1 MKQKYIQECT
11 NCGNVVVGKE
21 KRGFIRDALHGGP
34 GTAVEFIPVGGKLIW
49 KASKEIVLRL
59 LRTDMEKW
67 GDELEK
73 WIYKDIQVE
82 YECPKCGKTWTE
94 THPLSES
101 DYKQMIADYV
111 SKMKDLAML
120 NKSET
125 KKPNIGKSM
134 MVMNQQESIGM
145 NMNLQ
150 ISFKELEAF
159 LMKKYDQQV
168 KLGFV
173 NEKTI
178 SVTKKVVIKDA
189 TVKISVAQAA
199 GNDISLSYQAGFG
212 IEWIIKGALM
222 WFKETIKDFVEE
234 LEDNKLLIHLDKIDQ
249 IGGILDK
256 IEILDITFDEVNANV
271 AFKAFYAFND
281 DGDSSILGR

>member
-1 MKQKYIQECT
+1 MKHKYIQECT
-11 NCGNVVVGKE
+11 NCNNVVVGRE

-49 KASKEIVLRL
+49 KASKEIVLRF

-82 YECPKCGKTWTE
+82 YECPKCDKTWTE

-111 SKMKDLAML
+111 SKIKDLATL

-125 KKPNIGKSM
+125 KKQNIGKRM
-134 MVMNQQESIGM
+134 MVINHQESIGM
-145 NMNLQ
+145 NMRLQ
-150 ISFKELEAF
+150 IPYGELEAF

-173 NEKTI
+173 DEKTI

-189 TVKISVAQAA
+189 TIYFSVDQVA
-199 GNDISLSYQAGFG
+199 GNDISLSYQAGLG

-222 WFKETIKDFVEE
+222 WFKESIKDFIEE
-234 LEDNKLLIHLDKIDQ
+234 QEENKLLIHLDKIDQ
-249 IGGILDK
+249 IGGLLDK
-256 IEILDITFDEVNANV
+256 IEILEITFDEVNANV
-271 AFKAFYAFND
+271 AFKV
-281 DGDSSILGR
+281 

>member
-1 MKQKYIQECT
+1 MKQKYIQECS
-11 NCGNVVVGKE
+11 NCGNVVVGRE

-111 SKMKDLAML
+111 TKIKDLATL
-120 NKSET
+120 NKSEN
-125 KKPNIGKSM
+125 KKPTISKRM
-134 MVMNQQESIGM
+134 MVMNHQELIGM

-150 ISFKELEAF
+150 IPYKELEAF
-159 LMKKYDQQV
+159 LMKKYNQEV

-173 NEKTI
+173 DEKTI

-189 TVKISVAQAA
+189 TINISVDQVA

-222 WFKETIKDFVEE
+222 WFKESIKDFVEE
-234 LEDNKLLIHLDKIDQ
+234 LDENKLLIHLDKIDQ
-249 IGGILDK
+249 ISGMLDK
-256 IEILDITFDEVNANV
+256 IEILDITFDKVNANV
-271 AFKAFYAFND
+271 ALKV
-281 DGDSSILGR
+281 

>member
-1 MKQKYIQECT
+1 MNQKYIQECKS
-11 NCGNVVVGKE
+11 CGNFVVGRE

-49 KASKEIVLRL
+49 KASKKIVLRL

-67 GDELEK
+67 GDELEM

-111 SKMKDLAML
+111 SKIKDLATL

-125 KKPNIGKSM
+125 KKPNIGKHIM
-134 MVMNQQESIGM
+134 EMNHQESIGM
-145 NMNLQ
+145 NMKLQ
-150 ISFKELEAF
+150 IPYKELEAF
-159 LMKKYDQQV
+159 VMKKYNQEIR
-168 KLGFV
+168 LGFV
-173 NEKTI
+173 DEKNM

-189 TVKISVAQAA
+189 TINISVDQVA
-199 GNDISLSYQAGFG
+199 GNDISLSYQTGFG
-212 IEWIIKGALM
+212 IEWIIKGVLM

-234 LEDNKLLIHLDKIDQ
+234 QEENKLLIHLDKIEQ
-249 IGGILDK
+249 IQGMRAK

-271 AFKAFYAFND
+271 AFKV
-281 DGDSSILGR
+281 

>member
-1 MKQKYIQECT
+1 MKQKYIQECS
-11 NCGNVVVGKE
+11 NCGNVVVGRE

-82 YECPKCGKTWTE
+82 YECPKCGKIWTE

-101 DYKQMIADYV
+101 DYKKMIADYV
-111 SKMKDLAML
+111 TKVKDLATL
-120 NKSET
+120 NKSEN
-125 KKPNIGKSM
+125 KKPTISKRM
-134 MVMNQQESIGM
+134 MVMNHQESIGM

-150 ISFKELEAF
+150 IPYKELEAF
-159 LMKKYDQQV
+159 LMKKYNQEV

-173 NEKTI
+173 DEKTI

-189 TVKISVAQAA
+189 TINISVNQVA

-222 WFKETIKDFVEE
+222 WFKESIKDFVEE

-249 IGGILDK
+249 IDAMMDR
-256 IEILDITFDEVNANV
+256 IEIFDITFDKVNANV
-271 AFKAFYAFND
+271 SFKV
-281 DGDSSILGR
+281 

>member
-1 MKQKYIQECT
+1 MKQRYIQECT
-11 NCGNVVVGKE
+11 NCGNVVVGRE

-59 LRTDMEKW
+59 LRTDMERW

-101 DYKQMIADYV
+101 DYKKMIADYV
-111 SKMKDLAML
+111 SKVKDLATL
-120 NKSET
+120 NRSEN
-125 KKPNIGKSM
+125 KKQNIGKRM
-134 MVMNQQESIGM
+134 MVMNHQESIGM
-145 NMNLQ
+145 TMRLQ
-150 ISFKELEAF
+150 LSFKELEAF
-159 LMKKYDQQV
+159 LMKKYDQEV

-173 NEKTI
+173 DEKTI

-189 TVKISVAQAA
+189 TINISVDQVA

-222 WFKETIKDFVEE
+222 WFKESIKDFVEE

-249 IGGILDK
+249 ISSMLDK
-256 IEILDITFDEVNANV
+256 IEISDITFDKVNANV
-271 AFKAFYAFND
+271 AFKV
-281 DGDSSILGR
+281 

>member
-1 MKQKYIQECT
+1 MKQKYIQECS
-11 NCGNVVVGKE
+11 NCGNVVVGRE

-59 LRTDMEKW
+59 LRTDMERW

-101 DYKQMIADYV
+101 DYKKMIADYV
-111 SKMKDLAML
+111 SKVKDLATL

-125 KKPNIGKSM
+125 KKPTIGKRM
-134 MVMNQQESIGM
+134 MVMNHQESIGM
-145 NMNLQ
+145 KMKLQ
-150 ISFKELEAF
+150 IPFKELEAF

-173 NEKTI
+173 DEKTI

-189 TVKISVAQAA
+189 TINISVDQVA

-222 WFKETIKDFVEE
+222 WFKESIKDFVEE

-249 IGGILDK
+249 ISGMLDK
-256 IEILDITFDEVNANV
+256 IEILDITFDKVNANV
-271 AFKAFYAFND
+271 SFKV
-281 DGDSSILGR
+281 

>member
-1 MKQKYIQECT
+1 MKQRYIQECT
-11 NCGNVVVGKE
+11 NCGNVVVGRE

-111 SKMKDLAML
+111 SKVKDLATL

-150 ISFKELEAF
+150 IPYKELEAF
-159 LMKKYDQQV
+159 LMKRYDQQV

-173 NEKTI
+173 DEKTL

-189 TVKISVAQAA
+189 TINISVDQVAE
-199 GNDISLSYQAGFG
+199 NDISLSYQAGFG

-222 WFKETIKDFVEE
+222 WFKETISGFIDE
-234 LEDNKLLIHLDKIDQ
+234 LEDNKLLIHLDRIEQ
-249 IGGILDK
+249 LNTMFEK
-256 IEILDITFDEVNANV
+256 IEIKAVNFDDLNANV
-271 AFKAFYAFND
+271 VFRVK
-281 DGDSSILGR
+281 

>member
-1 MKQKYIQECT
+1 MKQRYIQECT
-11 NCGNVVVGKE
+11 NCGNVVVGRE
-21 KRGFIRDALHGGP
+21 KRGLIRDALHGGP

-111 SKMKDLAML
+111 SKVKDLATL
-120 NKSET
+120 NKSEN
-125 KKPNIGKSM
+125 KKPTISKRM
-134 MVMNQQESIGM
+134 MVMNHQESIGM
-145 NMNLQ
+145 KMKLQ
-150 ISFKELEAF
+150 IPYKELEAF
-159 LMKKYDQQV
+159 VMKKYNQQV
-168 KLGFV
+168 RLGFV
-173 NEKTI
+173 DEKTI

-189 TVKISVAQAA
+189 TINISVNQVA

-222 WFKETIKDFVEE
+222 WFKESIKDFVEE
-234 LEDNKLLIHLDKIDQ
+234 QEDNKLLIRFDKIDQ
-249 IGGILDK
+249 ISGMLDK
-256 IEILDITFDEVNANV
+256 IEILDITFDKVNANV
-271 AFKAFYAFND
+271 SFKV
-281 DGDSSILGR
+281 

>member
-1 MKQKYIQECT
+1 MKQKYIQECS
-11 NCGNVVVGKE
+11 NCGNVVVGRE

-49 KASKEIVLRL
+49 KASKEIFLRL

-101 DYKQMIADYV
+101 DYKKMIADYV
-111 SKMKDLAML
+111 TKVKDLATL
-120 NKSET
+120 NKSEN
-125 KKPNIGKSM
+125 KKQNIGKRM
-134 MVMNQQESIGM
+134 MVMNHQESIGM
-145 NMNLQ
+145 TMRLQ
-150 ISFKELEAF
+150 LSFKELEAF

-173 NEKTI
+173 DEKTI

-189 TVKISVAQAA
+189 TINISVNQVV

-222 WFKETIKDFVEE
+222 WFKESIKDFVEE
-234 LEDNKLLIHLDKIDQ
+234 LEENKLLIHLDKIDQ
-249 IGGILDK
+249 ISSMLDK
-256 IEILDITFDEVNANV
+256 IEISDITFDKVNANV
-271 AFKAFYAFND
+271 AFKV
-281 DGDSSILGR
+281 

>member
-1 MKQKYIQECT
+1 MKQKYIQECS
-11 NCGNVVVGKE
+11 NCGNVVVGRE

-101 DYKQMIADYV
+101 DYKKMIADYV
-111 SKMKDLAML
+111 TKVKDLATL
-120 NKSET
+120 NKSEN
-125 KKPNIGKSM
+125 KKLNIGKRM
-134 MVMNQQESIGM
+134 MVMNHQESIGM
-145 NMNLQ
+145 NMKLQ
-150 ISFKELEAF
+150 IPYKELEAF
-159 LMKKYDQQV
+159 VMKKYNQEV

-173 NEKTI
+173 DEETI

-189 TVKISVAQAA
+189 TINISVNQVA

-222 WFKETIKDFVEE
+222 WFKESIKDFVEE

-249 IGGILDK
+249 ISGMLDK
-256 IEILDITFDEVNANV
+256 IEILDITFDKVNANV
-271 AFKAFYAFND
+271 SFKV
-281 DGDSSILGR
+281 

>member
-1 MKQKYIQECT
+1 MRLRYIQECT
-11 NCGNVVVGKE
+11 NCGNVVVGRE

-111 SKMKDLAML
+111 TKMKDLAML
-120 NKSET
+120 NKSEN
-125 KKPNIGKSM
+125 KKPNMGKHIM
-134 MVMNQQESIGM
+134 EMNHKESIGM
-145 NMNLQ
+145 NMKLQ
-150 ISFKELEAF
+150 IPYKELEAF
-159 LMKKYDQQV
+159 VMKKYNQEV

-173 NEKTI
+173 DEKTI

-189 TVKISVAQAA
+189 TINISVDQVT
-199 GNDISLSYQAGFG
+199 GNDISLSYQTGFG
-212 IEWIIKGALM
+212 IEWIIKGVLM
-222 WFKETIKDFVEE
+222 WFKETIKNFVEE
-234 LEDNKLLIHLDKIDQ
+234 LEENKLLIHLDKIDQ
-249 IGGILDK
+249 ISGILDK
-256 IEILDITFDEVNANV
+256 VEILDITFDEVNANV
-271 AFKAFYAFND
+271 VFKV
-281 DGDSSILGR
+281 

>member
-1 MKQKYIQECT
+1 MKQKYIQECS
-11 NCGNVVVGKE
+11 NCGNVVVGRE

-101 DYKQMIADYV
+101 DYKKMIADYV
-111 SKMKDLAML
+111 SKVKDLATL
-120 NKSET
+120 NKSEN
-125 KKPNIGKSM
+125 KKLNIGKRM
-134 MVMNQQESIGM
+134 MVMNHQESIGM
-145 NMNLQ
+145 NMKLQ
-150 ISFKELEAF
+150 IPYKELETF
-159 LMKKYDQQV
+159 VMKKYNQEV

-173 NEKTI
+173 DEKTI

-189 TVKISVAQAA
+189 TINISVNQVA

-222 WFKETIKDFVEE
+222 WFKESIKDFVEE

-249 IGGILDK
+249 IDAMMDR
-256 IEILDITFDEVNANV
+256 IEILDITFDKVNANV
-271 AFKAFYAFND
+271 SFKV
-281 DGDSSILGR
+281 

>member
-1 MKQKYIQECT
+1 MKQKYIQECS
-11 NCGNVVVGKE
+11 NCGNVVVGRE

-82 YECPKCGKTWTE
+82 YECPKCGKIWTE

-101 DYKQMIADYV
+101 DYKKMIADYV
-111 SKMKDLAML
+111 TKVKDLATL
-120 NKSET
+120 NKSEN
-125 KKPNIGKSM
+125 KKPTISKRM
-134 MVMNQQESIGM
+134 MVMNHQESIGM

-150 ISFKELEAF
+150 IPYKELEAF
-159 LMKKYDQQV
+159 LMKKYNQEV

-173 NEKTI
+173 DEKTI

-189 TVKISVAQAA
+189 TINISVNQVA

-222 WFKETIKDFVEE
+222 WFKESIKDFVEE

-249 IGGILDK
+249 ISSMLDK
-256 IEILDITFDEVNANV
+256 IEILDITFDKVNANV
-271 AFKAFYAFND
+271 AFKV
-281 DGDSSILGR
+281 

>member
-11 NCGNVVVGKE
+11 NCGNVVVGRE

-59 LRTDMEKW
+59 LRTDMERW

-111 SKMKDLAML
+111 SKVKDLATL
-120 NKSET
+120 NKPET
-125 KKPNIGKSM
+125 KKSDKSKGM
-134 MVMNQQESIGM
+134 MAMNHQESIGM
-145 NMNLQ
+145 NMKLQ
-150 ISFKELEAF
+150 ISYKELEAF
-159 LMKKYDQQV
+159 LMKKYNQQV
-168 KLGFV
+168 KLEFV
-173 NEKTI
+173 DEKTM

-189 TVKISVAQAA
+189 TINISVDQVAE
-199 GNDISLSYQAGFG
+199 NDISLSYQTGFG
-212 IEWIIKGALM
+212 IEWIIKGVLM
-222 WFKETIKDFVEE
+222 WFKESIKDFVEE

-249 IGGILDK
+249 IGGMLDK
-256 IEILDITFDEVNANV
+256 IELLDITFDEVNANV
-271 AFKAFYAFND
+271 AFKV
-281 DGDSSILGR
+281 G

>member
-1 MKQKYIQECT
+1 MKQRYIQECS
-11 NCGNVVVGKE
+11 NCGNVVVGRE

-59 LRTDMEKW
+59 LRTDMERW

-111 SKMKDLAML
+111 SKVKDLATL
-120 NKSET
+120 NKSEN
-125 KKPNIGKSM
+125 KKLNIGKRM
-134 MVMNQQESIGM
+134 MVMNHQESIGM
-145 NMNLQ
+145 NMKLQ
-150 ISFKELEAF
+150 IPYKELEAF
-159 LMKKYDQQV
+159 VMKKYNQEV

-173 NEKTI
+173 DEETI

-189 TVKISVAQAA
+189 TVIISVDQVA

-222 WFKETIKDFVEE
+222 WFKESIKDFVEE

-249 IGGILDK
+249 ISGMLDK
-256 IEILDITFDEVNANV
+256 IEISDITFDKVNANV
-271 AFKAFYAFND
+271 SFKV
-281 DGDSSILGR
+281 